1 MDSDWDRWE
10 KMNCDDM
17 PWLVLQVADSAFPI
31 GGFAH
36 SNGLESAMKW
46 GELAGE
52 QRLQR
57 FFRDS
62 LMQVAR
68 SCLPMV
74 RATHRG
80 DDFSKVDWL
89 CDRFLNNHV
98 SNRASRRQG
107 QALINTACCVFPFS
121 DLSGRRRMIRQEG
134 LPCHLAPAFG
144 WVLATLTVDEKET
157 LRLFLFMT
165 LRSLISSAVRLSL
178 VGPLRGQ
185 AIQYELNSYLQTVLE
200 RCREIPLAEVVQT
213 APVIDI
219 LQATHDRLYS
229 RLFQS

>member
-1 MDSDWDRWE
+1 MAYDRTSL
-10 KMNCDDM
+10 
-17 PWLVLQVADSAFPI
+17 LVLQLADSAFPI

-36 SNGLESAMKW
+36 SNGLESAVKW
-46 GELAGE
+46 GELGGDYD
-52 QRLQR
+52 LQR

-62 LMQVAR
+62 LLQVGR
-68 SCLPMV
+68 GSLPTIQ
-74 RATHRG
+74 AAYRG
-80 DDFSKVDWL
+80 HSFSELDWQ

-98 SNRASRRQG
+98 ANRASRRQG
-107 QALINTACCVFPFS
+107 QALVNTSCCVFPFS
-121 DLSGRRRMIRQEG
+121 ELTRIRLFIRGQN

-144 WVLATLTVDEKET
+144 CVLSTLQVNEEET

-165 LRSLISSAVRLSL
+165 LRSLVSSAVRLSL

-185 AIQYELNSYLQTVLE
+185 SIQYELSPYVEHVLD
-200 RCREIPLAEVVQT
+200 RCVGASADDIVQT
-213 APVIDI
+213 SPVIDV

>member
-1 MDSDWDRWE
+1 MS
-10 KMNCDDM
+10 
-17 PWLVLQVADSAFPI
+17 WLVLQVADSAFPI

-46 GELAGE
+46 GELVGD
-52 QRLQR
+52 QGLQQ

-62 LMQVAR
+62 LVQVAR
-68 SCLPMV
+68 SCFPMV

-80 DDFSKVDWL
+80 DCLSKVDWL

-98 SNRASRRQG
+98 ANRASRRQG
-107 QALINTACCVFPFS
+107 QALVNTAYCVFPFP
-121 DLSGRRRMIRQEG
+121 DLSDRRRVIRQED

-144 WVLATLTVDEKET
+144 WVLATLLVNEEAT

-165 LRSLISSAVRLSL
+165 LRSLISSAIRLGL

-185 AIQYELNSYLQTVLE
+185 AIQYELNSYLEEVLE
-200 RCREIPLAEVVQT
+200 RCREIPLEEVVQT

>member
-1 MDSDWDRWE
+1 MS
-10 KMNCDDM
+10 
-17 PWLVLQVADSAFPI
+17 WLVLQVADSAFPI

-46 GELAGE
+46 GELAGD
-52 QRLQR
+52 QVLQQ

-62 LMQVAR
+62 LVQVAR
-68 SCLPMV
+68 SCLPMI

-80 DDFSKVDWL
+80 DCLSKVDWL

-98 SNRASRRQG
+98 ANRASRRQG
-107 QALINTACCVFPFS
+107 QALVNTACCVFPFP
-121 DLSGRRRMIRQEG
+121 DLSERRRVIRQED

-144 WVLATLTVDEKET
+144 WVLATLLVNEEAT

-165 LRSLISSAVRLSL
+165 LRSLVSSAVRLSL

-185 AIQYELNSYLQTVLE
+185 AIQYELNSYLEEVLE

>member
-1 MDSDWDRWE
+1 MVDDRT
-10 KMNCDDM
+10 
-17 PWLVLQVADSAFPI
+17 PLLILQIADSAFPI

-46 GELAGE
+46 GELNGDDE
-52 QRLQR
+52 LQR

-62 LMQVAR
+62 LMQAAR
-68 SCLPMV
+68 GSLPMV
-74 RATHRG
+74 QATHRG
-80 DDFSKVDWL
+80 DSLSKVDWL

-98 SNRASRRQG
+98 ANRASRRQG

-121 DLSGRRRMIRQEG
+121 SLARRRLLIRQG
-134 LPCHLAPAFG
+134 NLPCHMAPAFG
-144 WVLATLTVDEKET
+144 WILSTLSVSEEET
-157 LRLFLFMT
+157 CRLFLFMT
-165 LRSLISSAVRLSL
+165 LRSLVSSAVRLSL
-178 VGPLRGQ
+178 VGPLRGH
-185 AIQYELNSYLQTVLE
+185 AIQYELNSHVEYVLE
-200 RCREIPLAEVVQT
+200 RCTESTLENIVQT